1 MTYEHNVT
9 AGYVA
14 RHIPRNASV
23 GREVALLD
31 IAQDFLLAYFHGEGL
46 FDGLLVFKGGTA
58 LRKLFAGSA
67 GRFSTDMDF
76 ALGDPTG
83 DRDESAERAA
93 HAIDGAEL
101 GPFRYRADQRRG
113 RWEVWIGGGFGDV
126 PIPLKLE
133 VGPPCWLE
141 PSRRAF
147 IAVPIHG
154 QYRFTLPE
162 LPTMAIEEN
171 LAEKIARLTRVSTAR
186 DAADLIWAATTS
198 PYSGIDRT
206 LIRRIAVLKVWVD
219 NHGLDRH
226 WSPAVGPKPFD
237 PLVWLGDRRD
247 WDDEDIGLLAH
258 PAPTLAELQ
267 ADLVRYYKAMA
278 DLDDEEQRFARC
290 LVQDRAEVI
299 DAITQLPG
307 SPHSSELLW

>member
-14 RHIPRNASV
+14 RHVPRSGTV

-31 IAQDFLLAYFHGEGL
+31 IAQDFLLTYLHREGL

-76 ALGDPTG
+76 ALADLNG
-83 DRDESAERAA
+83 DRDKAAELAA
-93 HAIDGAEL
+93 DAIDGEEL
-101 GPFRYRADQRRG
+101 GPFRYRTDQRRG
-113 RWEVWIGGGFGDV
+113 RWEVWIGGTFGDV

-141 PSRRAF
+141 PERRAF
-147 IAVPIHG
+147 VEVPIHG
-154 QYRFTLPE
+154 QYQFVLPE
-162 LPTMAIEEN
+162 LPTMALEEN

-198 PYSGIDRT
+198 PHSGIDRT
-206 LIRRIAVLKVWVD
+206 LLRRIAVLKVWVD
-219 NHGLDRH
+219 NHGLDGH
-226 WSPAVGPKPFD
+226 WQPAVGPKPFD
-237 PLVWLGDRRD
+237 PLVWLDDRQD

-258 PAPTLAELQ
+258 PPPSLAELQ
-267 ADLVRYYKAMA
+267 ADLVRYYRTIA
-278 DLDDEEQRFARC
+278 DLSEDEQRFARC
-290 LVQDRAEVI
+290 LARDRAEVI
-299 DAITQLPG
+299 RAISHLPG
-307 SPHSSELLW
+307 STHLPEHLW